1 MTPPIFDAGK
11 ADPDGVPYND
21 YFTCKAEARLAHRLW
36 ALARY
41 DLDRGAELS
50 VPGDR
55 PARPR
60 RPSQS
65 GGLFQ
70 KVKDAILLEEFA
82 AKFTDLRQ
90 RGPTGSRASAPSTR
104 SVRGRSTS
112 TWTSRPGAASAPA
125 PQAAT

>member
-1 MTPPIFDAGK
+1 MQRNVVMPHSPRGQTAFPIEAPGLQCF
-11 ADPDGVPYND
+11 GVIMLEMFWP
-21 YFTCKAEARLAHRLW
+21 ELAHS
-36 ALARY
+36 Y
-41 DLDRGAELS
+41 GT
-50 VPGDR
+50 
-55 PARPR
+55 PR

-82 AKFTDLRQ
+82 AKFTDLRRQ